1 MKTRATSEDHS
12 PQEVRSMRG
21 GDILFTTVSPGPRM
35 VPSTQ
40 LSPQCL
46 LKERLV
52 YQLVASL
59 MERNAS
65 LTARF
70 LGVEL
75 CHVLKK
81 KKRVFKL

>member
-1 MKTRATSEDHS
+1 MFIYYCFSLLECKLHC
-12 PQEVRSMRG
+12 
-21 GDILFTTVSPGPRM
+21 GDDFCLFHPLNLSPGPRM

-59 MERNAS
+59 MDRNAS

>member
-1 MKTRATSEDHS
+1 
-12 PQEVRSMRG
+12 MRG